1 MPNASEAR
9 LDLFTLLG
17 QALMFTAGRFE
28 RLLGLLQTHWRLSG
42 AARTALVWL
51 VTHSVQLRLHLSELR
66 LRLDGRL
73 VGGPLFGRYGTRD
86 RFDQL
91 VLPME

>member
-1 MPNASEAR
+1 
-9 LDLFTLLG
+9 
-17 QALMFTAGRFE
+17 MFTAGRFE

-51 VTHSVQLRLHLSELR
+51 VIHSVQLRLHLIELR

-91 VLPME
+91 VLHME